1 MLPLDT
7 VGSGIYSAGS
17 SSRVNL
23 RFSDSDDL
31 LIVSGGDVDTIERVA
46 MSPAFDKSRGC
57 FRTSEASKVVDEID
71 LIFEDLALYPTSESL
86 FEVK

>member
-1 MLPLDT
+1 MK
-7 VGSGIYSAGS
+7 I
-17 SSRVNL
+17 
-23 RFSDSDDL
+23 RFGNSDDL
-31 LIVSGGDVDTIERVA
+31 IIVSGGDVDTIERVA

-57 FRTSEASKVVDEID
+57 FQTSEASKVFDEID